1 MSCIYVQYLMV
12 AALCPSRCSAVPQRF
27 DGVTRFVVVAISEW
41 MAHRLLALQATIC
54 KEQCVQTK
62 YRAVRLRSFRSGSDL
77 GGPLARRA
85 NYLCQHSLDYV
96 PSAFEK
102 CRGRPQHR
110 RDESRLSVSDYAIV
124 FHTAYGAFDGNSWER
139 LCQLVFKRKFTDDG
153 YTHIP
158 ATPGDYGLEGFTKT
172 TGCGYQCYCP
182 DKLYPPKEL
191 YEKQRDKITA
201 DLKKLQTNE
210 ADLMKVLGTTKLR
223 RWHLVTP
230 TIAHNDLIKHAQA
243 KEAEVRGW
251 NLPILAPDFQVLV
264 HDADHYATEI
274 QEMKLAVGQALDFG
288 GLPAVLPDLNDGSE
302 TYEKNIMRKTRT
314 RLAKAP
320 ADKLEGRVARLY
332 AKTLREFLD
341 HGPHLKRIND
351 TAPTVH
357 SRLARLIN
365 GYKAEVGERCFTWEG
380 TPQELTDKIRDGLTE
395 RIVRE
400 LAPAIGETDAAD
412 IARMIVA
419 RWIAV
424 CEVDYD

>member
-1 MSCIYVQYLMV
+1 MAASLRPARCFV
-12 AALCPSRCSAVPQRF
+12 ALHSPW
-27 DGVTRFVVVAISEW
+27 AI
-41 MAHRLLALQATIC
+41 QATIC
-54 KEQCVQTK
+54 IKQCAQTA
-62 YRAVRLRSFRSGSDL
+62 RRPEGLRILRSGSVP
-77 GGPLARRA
+77 GGPLAHRTDQTERDLSPYASAAFREGGGRRYHRA
-85 NYLCQHSLDYV
+85 GSRLVAGDYV
-96 PSAFEK
+96 T
-102 CRGRPQHR
+102 
-110 RDESRLSVSDYAIV
+110 V
-124 FHTAYGAFDGNSWER
+124 FQTTYGAFDGNSWER
-139 LCQLVFKRKFTDDG
+139 LCQLVFKHKFAADG
-153 YTHIP
+153 YIQIP

-182 DKLYPPKEL
+182 DKAYPPREL
-191 YEKQRDKITA
+191 YEKQRDKTTA
-201 DLKKLQTNE
+201 DLRKLQTNV
-210 ADLMKVLGTTKLR
+210 ADLTQVLGTTKLR

-251 NLPILAPDFQVLV
+251 NLSILAPDFQVLI

-274 QEMKLAVGQALDFG
+274 QQMKLAVGEALDFG
-288 GLPAVLPDLNDGSE
+288 NLPAVLPDLNDISE

-314 RLAKAP
+314 RLAKVA
-320 ADKLEGRVARLY
+320 ADKLEHRVARLY

-341 HGPHLKRIND
+341 HGPRLKRIND

-365 GYKAEVGERCFTWEG
+365 GYEAEVDERCFTWDG

-400 LAPAIGETDAAD
+400 LAPSIGETDAAD

>member
-1 MSCIYVQYLMV
+1 MV
-12 AALCPSRCSAVPQRF
+12 TAFCPSRCSVVPQRF
-27 DGVTRFVVVAISEW
+27 AALIRGADVAKSEW
-41 MAHRLLALQATIC
+41 FAHHRRFALQATIC
-54 KEQCVQTK
+54 KGQCAQTK
-62 YRAVRLRSFRSGSDL
+62 YWAARLRSFRTGSDL
-77 GGPLARRA
+77 GGPLARRL
-85 NYLCQHSLDYV
+85 NYFCRHSPGYA
-96 PSAFEK
+96 PSASENS
-102 CRGRPQHR
+102 RGRQHLA
-110 RDESRLSVSDYAIV
+110 ESRLSVSDYTIV
-124 FHTAYGAFDGNSWER
+124 FHSAYGAFDGNSWER

-153 YTHIP
+153 YIHIP

-172 TGCGYQCYCP
+172 TGCGFQCYCP
-182 DKLYPPKEL
+182 EKVYPSRVL
-191 YEKQRDKITA
+191 YEKQRDKITT

-210 ADLMKVLGTTKLR
+210 ADLTKILGTTKLR

-251 NLPILAPDFQVLV
+251 NLSILAPDFQVLV

-288 GLPAVLPDLNDGSE
+288 SLPAVLPDLNDSSE
-302 TYEKNIMRKTRT
+302 TYEKNIMRKTRA

-320 ADKLEGRVARLY
+320 ADKLEGRVALLY

-365 GYKAEVGERCFTWEG
+365 GYEAEVGERCFTWEG

>member
-1 MSCIYVQYLMV
+1 MYETYTPRGTFVL
-12 AALCPSRCSAVPQRF
+12 LPQRSRPK
-27 DGVTRFVVVAISEW
+27 GG
-41 MAHRLLALQATIC
+41 LLAFKSDHFRRHSPNHISTAFLESNGC
-54 KEQCVQTK
+54 
-62 YRAVRLRSFRSGSDL
+62 RRLRAG
-77 GGPLARRA
+77 
-85 NYLCQHSLDYV
+85 
-96 PSAFEK
+96 
-102 CRGRPQHR
+102 
-110 RDESRLSVSDYAIV
+110 SRLSASDNATV
-124 FHTAYGAFDGNSWER
+124 FQTAYGAFDGNSWER

-182 DKLYPPKEL
+182 EKVYPPKEL
-191 YEKQRDKITA
+191 YEKQRDKITT

-210 ADLMKVLGTTKLR
+210 ADLTKVLGATKLR

-230 TIAHNDLIKHAQA
+230 IIAHNDLIKHAQA

-251 NLPILAPDFQVLV
+251 NLSILASDFQVLV

-288 GLPAVLPDLNDGSE
+288 GLSTVLPELTDNSE
-302 TYEKNIMRKTRT
+302 TYEKNVMRKTRK
-314 RLAKAP
+314 RLASSP
-320 ADKLEGRVARLY
+320 ADKLESKVARLY
-332 AKTLREFLD
+332 TKTLREFLD
-341 HGPHLKRIND
+341 HGHHLKRIND

-365 GYKAEVGERCFTWEG
+365 GYEADIGETCDTWVG
-380 TPQELTDKIRDGLTE
+380 TPQELTEKIRDGLTE
-395 RIVRE
+395 RIIKE
-400 LAPAIGETDAAD
+400 LAPAIDQTGAAQ
-412 IARMIVA
+412 IARLIVA

>member
-1 MSCIYVQYLMV
+1 MV
-12 AALCPSRCSAVPQRF
+12 DSFRPARCPVVPHRF
-27 DGVTRFVVVAISEW
+27 GRITNHTVFAKSERL
-41 MAHRLLALQATIC
+41 AHRLFSLQVTTC
-54 KEQCVQTK
+54 TEQCAQTTH
-62 YRAVRLRSFRSGSDL
+62 RAVRLRSFRSGWDL
-77 GGPLARRA
+77 GGPLAHRADRFRR
-85 NYLCQHSLDYV
+85 HSQNRV
-96 PSAFEK
+96 STAFLESG
-102 CRGRPQHR
+102 GRWHPR
-110 RDESRLSVSDYAIV
+110 AGSRLSASDNATV
-124 FHTAYGAFDGNSWER
+124 FQTAYGAFDGNSWER

-182 DKLYPPKEL
+182 DKVYPPKEL
-191 YEKQRDKITA
+191 YEKQRDKITT
-201 DLKKLQTNE
+201 DLKKLQINE
-210 ADLMKVLGTTKLR
+210 TDLTKVLGTTKLR

-251 NLPILAPDFQVLV
+251 NLSILAPDFQVLV

-274 QEMKLAVGQALDFG
+274 QEMKLVVGQALDFG
-288 GLPAVLPDLNDGSE
+288 GLPAVLPDLNDSSE

-314 RLAKAP
+314 RLATAP
-320 ADKLEGRVARLY
+320 VDKLEGRVARLY
-332 AKTLREFLD
+332 SKTLREFLD
-341 HGPHLKRIND
+341 HGAHLKRIND

-365 GYKAEVGERCFTWEG
+365 GYEAEVGERCFTWEG
-380 TPQELTDKIRDGLTE
+380 TPQELTDKIRDGLTT